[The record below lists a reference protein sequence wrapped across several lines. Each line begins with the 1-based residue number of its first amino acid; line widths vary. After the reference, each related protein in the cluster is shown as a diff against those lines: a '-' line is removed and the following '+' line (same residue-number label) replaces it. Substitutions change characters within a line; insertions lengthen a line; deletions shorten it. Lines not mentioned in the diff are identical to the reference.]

1 MTSQRGSVKQEHD
14 ASDVLNLNPKVEPN
28 QGEILQNKCPVPVVN
43 YILFTEEYECE
54 EEEDD

>member
-1 MTSQRGSVKQEHD
+1 MTSERASVKQEQD

-28 QGEILQNKCPVPVVN
+28 QGEILQNECPVLVVHFK
-43 YILFTEEYECE
+43 LFAEEYECE